1 MKLNNLKRKQLKRK
15 LALLTMEALTSK
27 MNKCLKDLEDILQ
40 QVQEDGLQNEQF
52 VLNFVDSVNRLS
64 VTI

>member
-1 MKLNNLKRKQLKRK
+1 
-15 LALLTMEALTSK
+15 MEILTSK

-40 QVQEDGLQNEQF
+40 QIQEDGLQNEQF

>member
-1 MKLNNLKRKQLKRK
+1 
-15 LALLTMEALTSK
+15 MEVLTSK

-40 QVQEDGLQNEQF
+40 QIQEDGLQNEQF
-52 VLNFVDSVNRLS
+52 VLNFVDSVNKLS

>member
-1 MKLNNLKRKQLKRK
+1 
-15 LALLTMEALTSK
+15 MEALTSK